1 MCKMTLIAEGVIGL
15 GVSSRGPGQHF
26 SPQTI
31 KETGHL
37 SPCKVAILHYAL
49 TGPRIISEE

>member
-15 GVSSRGPGQHF
+15 GVLSRGPGQHF
-26 SPQTI
+26 SSQTI